1 MTDDEPVPV
10 LRLLVADGGERWL
23 IKRELREGL
32 RMREICDVLAQAI
45 TELQIM
51 HNEAHTLHDMRN

>member
-1 MTDDEPVPV
+1 MIDGDPALV
-10 LRLLVADGGERWL
+10 LRLVVADGGERWL
-23 IKRELREGL
+23 IKRELRQGL
-32 RMREICDVLAQAI
+32 TMREICDVLAQAI